1 MESLKKPHKTL
12 WMVEYFHDLWQ
23 SGELL
28 GRDMGKPWK
37 NITDNTENIKLRH
50 NLQFIHSANYNFLS

>member
-1 MESLKKPHKTL
+1 MSNPTKKSFRKEMLTSAQMESLKKPHKTL

-28 GRDMGKPWK
+28 CRETGKP
-37 NITDNTENIKLRH
+37 
-50 NLQFIHSANYNFLS
+50 